1 MIIIFC
7 VILGYLIL
15 KKIPLTSKF
24 ISKKLRNELSS
35 GNKFSKPIIKIA
47 TISITISVLIMI
59 ISISVVRGF
68 QQEIKNKVV
77 NFSSHIQIA
86 DGGTNFSLE
95 TSPIKIDREFYK
107 SIQEEEGINHI
118 QTFATKAGIIQS
130 KPDTVQYDD
139 EVKINRDIEGIVFKG
154 IDTDF
159 NWDNLEDK
167 IIDGTYFKVTPD
179 QTSDSIL
186 ISNFIAKRLKI
197 KVHDKIRGYFFNG
210 NKPVIRA
217 FVVSGIFETGLEE
230 FDNQFVFIDIKH
242 TQRLNGWGIFASLFL
257 ELTPEDNS
265 VIITANATGGNDNYR
280 YKFGNQEFSNFNRI
294 KLCANKDT
302 TIRVIIT
309 DFELNTVTLKS
320 EAISIADTAYL
331 QIKVKSTDG
340 NCISSTAEFEYESLN
355 DSTRQY
361 TGDNGIITTIHNTTG
376 GSMKY
381 YTGGYEIFISDF
393 SQLDEKELMVNRKSD
408 PFLKVSKITDLE
420 SEIFGWL
427 SVLDTNAIIIII
439 LMIMVAI
446 INIISLLLV
455 LIVEKI
461 SMIGILKSFG
471 STNKMIRDI
480 FIRLGLSIILKGML
494 IGNAIALLFIFLQK
508 QFGFI
513 KLPQEKYYLSEVP
526 LDFEWVEFIL
536 INLITLC
543 LALLVLFLTSL
554 FIARITPVKAIK
566 FE

>member
-1 MIIIFC
+1 MIIIFY
-7 VILGYLIL
+7 VILAYLIL

-95 TSPIKIDREFYK
+95 TSPIQIDKGFYEA
-107 SIQEEEGINHI
+107 IQDEDGINHI

-130 KPDTVQYDD
+130 NPDTVEYDD

-154 IDTDF
+154 FDSDF
-159 NWDNLEDK
+159 NWENLEDK
-167 IIDGTYFKVTPD
+167 IIEGKYFKVTPNE
-179 QTSDSIL
+179 TKDSII
-186 ISNFIAKRLKI
+186 ISNFIAKRLKL
-197 KVHDKIRGYFFNG
+197 KVNDKIRGYFFNG
-210 NKPVIRA
+210 KKPIIRP
-217 FVVSGIFETGLEE
+217 FTVSGIYETGLEE

-257 ELTPEDNS
+257 ELTPENNE
-265 VIITANATGGNDNYR
+265 VIVVANATGGNENYR
-280 YKFGNQEFSNFNRI
+280 YKFGNQPFSNFNKI
-294 KLCANKDT
+294 KFCANKDT

-309 DFELNTVTLKS
+309 DFQLNTVTLKS
-320 EAISIADTAYL
+320 EAISISDTAYL
-331 QIKVKSTDG
+331 ELKVNSKDG
-340 NCISSTAEFEYESLN
+340 NCVSSVAEFEYESIN
-355 DSTRQY
+355 DSIRIY
-361 TGDNGIITTIHNTTG
+361 TGTNGDITTIHRTTG

-381 YTGGYEIFISDF
+381 YTGGYEIFINDF
-393 SQLDEKELMVNRKSD
+393 SQLDEKELMVNRKTD

-427 SVLDTNAIIIII
+427 SVLDTNAIIIIV

-480 FIRLGLSIILKGML
+480 FIRLGLSIILRGMI

-526 LDFEWVEFIL
+526 LDFEWGEFIL
-536 INLITLC
+536 INAITLL

-566 FE
+566 FN